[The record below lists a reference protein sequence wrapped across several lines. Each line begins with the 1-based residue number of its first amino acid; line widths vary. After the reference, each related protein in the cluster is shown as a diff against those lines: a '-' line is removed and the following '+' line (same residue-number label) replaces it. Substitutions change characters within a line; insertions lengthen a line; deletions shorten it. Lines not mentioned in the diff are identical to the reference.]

1 MRILLVEDDPL
12 LGEGLQS
19 SLKMEGYAVDWL
31 RDGESAW
38 RSLRIES
45 FDLMVLDLG
54 LPDISGLEV
63 LKRVRQQEID
73 LPVLILTARDALE
86 DRVLGLDSG
95 ADDYLIKPFDL
106 DELTARLRVLSRR
119 HAGRRD
125 PIVRHGKIELNPAN
139 RQVRVDGQKISLTRR
154 EFNLLSML
162 LENAGQVQT
171 KARLQQALYGWEE
184 DIESNTLE
192 VYIHHL
198 RRKLGK
204 DLITTV
210 RGVGYMVPEDEAV
223 E

>member
-12 LGEGLQS
+12 LGEGLQA
-19 SLKMEGYAVDWL
+19 SLQMEGYAVDWL

-38 RSLRIES
+38 RSLRIET
-45 FDLMVLDLG
+45 FDLVVLDLG
-54 LPDISGLEV
+54 LPDVSGLEI
-63 LKRVRQQEID
+63 LKRMRQQEMD

-119 HAGRRD
+119 RAGRRS
-125 PIVRHGKIELNPAN
+125 PVIRHGRIELNPAT
-139 RQVRVDGQKISLTRR
+139 REVRLDGEPVSIARR
-154 EFNLLSML
+154 EFSLLCML
-162 LENAGQVQT
+162 LENVGEVQS
-171 KARLQQALYGWEE
+171 KSRLQQALYGWEE
-184 DIESNTLE
+184 DVESNTLE

-204 DLITTV
+204 DLIATV
-210 RGVGYMVPEDEAV
+210 RGVGYMVPEAV